1 LYTAKERSE
10 SMNLEKL
17 FAVGALVGAAMA
29 CGYALAWL
37 ERNGRTAVRQALPP
51 ARRPHPYYLQPC
63 LN

>member
-1 LYTAKERSE
+1 
-10 SMNLEKL
+10 MNLEKL

-37 ERNGRTAVRQALPP
+37 ERNGRHVVRQALPA
-51 ARRPHPYYLQPC
+51 ARRRHPYYLQPC